1 MKYQLLI
8 VLLLG
13 LALRTGASSASA
25 TDISGTWTLAFTPV
39 DTPINT
45 TFVFKQQGEKLSGT
59 FSGVGPFVECQVT
72 GTVKGD
78 QLVFGFE
85 VEGPGKKAPVRAMFS
100 GTIESP
106 TKMSGTVGNPFC
118 GNAGCKWTATR
129 KEAARPKRRS
139 SR

>member
-13 LALRTGASSASA
+13 LALRTTGAGA

-39 DTPINT
+39 DKPINT

-59 FSGVGPFVECQVT
+59 YSGPFGEHQVS

-78 QLVFGFE
+78 KVVFGFE
-85 VEGPGKKAPVRAMFS
+85 VTIPGSKGSATATFT

-106 TKMSGTVGNPFC
+106 TKMTGTVGNPFC
-118 GNAGCKWTATR
+118 GNEGCKWTAT
-129 KEAARPKRRS
+129 KNK
-139 SR
+139 